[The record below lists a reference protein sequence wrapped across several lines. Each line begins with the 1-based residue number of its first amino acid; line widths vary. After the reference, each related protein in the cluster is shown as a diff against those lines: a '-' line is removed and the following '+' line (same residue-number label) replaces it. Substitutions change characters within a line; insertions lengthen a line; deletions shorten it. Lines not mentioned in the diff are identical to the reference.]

1 MTPLLKK
8 NMSFELKEYVTQS
21 GEIILYNGNPDF
33 NKLEILSRGA
43 GDIWHSSFEQGYKNA
58 FPELVYQT
66 AVFFWYLND
75 FDNLDQCVSWRVNP
89 NAFAVRKSVWQITK
103 GFDSDYENYQMQA
116 LDFGFQCIRFL
127 GGVPL
132 YVKDLF
138 SLSEKENILI
148 SQKDR
153 HLFFRKNFK
162 TSHAVYMI
170 YRLGLWKIS
179 EWKSLF
185 YAKNKYKKKVWTAT
199 IPPRKLLDIQGN
211 PSVSYII
218 PTMFRQEYTLQLLG
232 DLANQKYK
240 PTQVVVVDATPQSD
254 RDETAY
260 QQRGYPFELKVI
272 WQQSKGS
279 CRARNE
285 AIALCSGDYI
295 VFGDDD
301 IRIAADFI
309 ENHIRFLQTYDVGA
323 CNGLDIRADHHKQD
337 LKDLDDK
344 LTRLDGSLFIAGSTQ
359 MFSNAN
365 SCVKREFVNQLVGND
380 INFDGGYGEDS
391 DFGMSLSKIGVTV
404 LANPFSVNLHLKPP
418 SGGYRFWGTQAKIV
432 GKKRK
437 LQPWELNTP
446 VKIVRP
452 VPSPT
457 IMYGIIKQFT
467 PQQFIEY
474 KHKHFSYYLFGGS
487 KFTLLYR
494 LLRLPYKIIQFK
506 KSVFYAKNLINLG
519 IRYQ

>member
-1 MTPLLKK
+1 
-8 NMSFELKEYVTQS
+8 MSFELKEYATQS

-75 FDNLDQCVSWRVNP
+75 FDDLDQCVSWRINP

-103 GFDSDYENYQMQA
+103 GFDSDYENSQMQA
-116 LDFGFQCIRFL
+116 LDFGFRCIRFL

-138 SLSEKENILI
+138 SLAEKENILV

-153 HLFFRKNFK
+153 HLFFRKNYK

-170 YRLGLWKIS
+170 YRLGFWKIS
-179 EWKSLF
+179 EWKSLL
-185 YAKNKYKKKVWTAT
+185 YAKNKYEKRSFENM
-199 IPPRKLLDIQGN
+199 IPPRKLRGIQGN

-218 PTMFRQEYTLQLLG
+218 PTMLRQEYTLQLLD
-232 DLANQKYK
+232 DLANQNYL
-240 PTQVVVVDATPQSD
+240 PSQVVVVDATPEFD
-254 RDETAY
+254 RDETSY
-260 QQRGYPFELKVI
+260 QQRHYPFELKVI

-285 AIALCSGDYI
+285 GIALCTGDYI

-323 CNGLDIRADHHKQD
+323 CNGLDICADHHKQD
-337 LKDLDDK
+337 LKDLEFK
-344 LTRLDGSLFIAGSTQ
+344 LIELNRSQLIAGSTQ

-404 LANPFSVNLHLKPP
+404 LANPFSANLHLKPP
-418 SGGYRFWGTQAKIV
+418 SGGYRFWGTQAKII

-437 LQPWELNTP
+437 SQPWELDIP
-446 VKIVRP
+446 VKLIRP

-457 IMYGIIKQFT
+457 IMYGIIKHYKPEQL
-467 PQQFIEY
+467 IEY
-474 KHKHFSYYLFGGS
+474 KYKHFIYYLFRGS
-487 KFTLLYR
+487 KLTFLYR
-494 LLRLPYKIIQFK
+494 LLRLPYKNFQFK
-506 KSVFYAKNLINLG
+506 KSIFYAQKLMNLG
-519 IRYQ
+519 IRHQ